1 MEENYPRTLMELEE
15 RFSTEAACLEYLR
28 KLRWPNGFV
37 CVNDRPNGATHVR
50 GNGATL
56 KWQSWGS
63 RRASKL
69 AFFTPFR
76 NNIFYGFS
84 AADQRQ
90 LLSPLNDN

>member
-1 MEENYPRTLMELEE
+1 MVTY
-15 RFSTEAACLEYLR
+15 
-28 KLRWPNGFV
+28 
-37 CVNDRPNGATHVR
+37 VNDRLNGATHVR

-56 KWQSWGS
+56 KWQNWGS